1 MFLDN
6 PEVTRIRFKINGE
19 NKKSPLPL
27 YKAYNNFKIFQL
39 LVLTSEAYSE
49 SCQTSKKKRFKKIVN
64 CF

>member
-6 PEVTRIRFKINGE
+6 REVTRIKFKIDGE

-27 YKAYNNFKIFQL
+27 YKAYNSFKIFEL
-39 LVLTSEAYSE
+39 LVLTSEVYSE
-49 SCQTSKKKRFKKIVN
+49 SCQTSKKKRFTKIVN